1 MLGLW
6 QSFRGHRVKWHRK
19 PAIRQSCHHQL
30 FWHRVKSSGSFGTQ
44 LGAGLGQVVMIP
56 PCCSWASTSD
66 LAFLHLSLQLKSPGS
81 PSGPELPIETVLDD
95 RERRISHSL
104 YSGLEGLDE
113 SPTRNAA
120 LSRIMGE
127 SGTTLLVPSYVYAF
141 TGSQRGY

>member
-1 MLGLW
+1 M
-6 QSFRGHRVKWHRK
+6 
-19 PAIRQSCHHQL
+19 
-30 FWHRVKSSGSFGTQ
+30 KSSGSFGTQ

-127 SGTTLLVPSYVYAF
+127 SGTTLLVPSYVDAF
-141 TGSQRGY
+141 SGSQRGY

>member
-1 MLGLW
+1 M
-6 QSFRGHRVKWHRK
+6 
-19 PAIRQSCHHQL
+19 
-30 FWHRVKSSGSFGTQ
+30 KSSGSFGTQ

-127 SGTTLLVPSYVYAF
+127 SGTTLLV
-141 TGSQRGY
+141 